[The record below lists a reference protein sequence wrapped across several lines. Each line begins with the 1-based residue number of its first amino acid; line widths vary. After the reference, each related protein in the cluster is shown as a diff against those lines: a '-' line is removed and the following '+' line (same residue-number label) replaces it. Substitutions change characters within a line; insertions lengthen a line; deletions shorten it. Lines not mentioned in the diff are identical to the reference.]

1 MSHFAKVDENNI
13 VIQVIVAEQE
23 YIDTL
28 PDSEKE
34 KYIQTSYNTHG
45 GKHYKPS
52 SVGEGDNVI
61 CENDSDSVGERI
73 LLENGSY
80 LWNEEYTPSRDE
92 DDGIPLRKNFAGRGF
107 TYDSGRDAFIP
118 PKPYSSWTLNEET
131 CLWEAPIP
139 EPDPKGGH
147 VWNEI
152 TKSWDELI
160 V

>member
-13 VIQVIVAEQE
+13 VIKVIVVEQE

-45 GKHYKPS
+45 GKHYKPNS
-52 SVGEGDNVI
+52 LIRE
-61 CENDSDSVGERI
+61 
-73 LLENGSY
+73 
-80 LWNEEYTPSRDE
+80 E
-92 DDGIPLRKNFAGRGF
+92 DDGTPLRKNYAGIGF
-107 TYDSGRDAFIP
+107 TYDSERDAFIE
-118 PKPYSSWTLNEET
+118 PKPYSSWKLNEET

-139 EPDPKGGH
+139 EPDPKGDH
-147 VWNEI
+147 VWNET